1 MIQPY
6 YYIVLALIIF
16 SIGIIGVLVRKNIFI
31 VLMSVELML
40 NSSNLALI
48 AFSRMNADLTGHV
61 FVLFVI
67 AIAAA
72 EVSVGLAIIISLY
85 RLKENINLDIFN
97 RLKG

>member
-16 SIGIIGVLVRKNIFI
+16 SIGVIGVLVRKNIFI

-48 AFSRMNADLTGHV
+48 AFSRMNADMTGHI

>member
-6 YYIVLALIIF
+6 YYIILALIIF